1 MNQNTIIGIVVAIV
15 VIGGGAWYL
24 SAGSDSTTG
33 EQGAENS
40 RGMGTFAELVAGGG
54 SRTCTVT
61 VNTDG
66 HSSEGTVYIANGH
79 MRGDF
84 TSTVNGQSMTAH
96 MIQADGYMY
105 SWSDAVN
112 QGVKVSLAQA
122 QQQQGA
128 PTQNQGI
135 DPNAQ
140 VDYDCSAWIA
150 DESKFDV
157 PSNVTFME
165 LGASTGMPANMPAAM
180 PANMPNVPSG
190 MMPSGY

>member
-1 MNQNTIIGIVVAIV
+1 MNQNAIIGLVVAIV
-15 VIGGGAWYL
+15 VVGGGAWYL

-40 RGMGTFAELVAGGG
+40 TGMGTFAELVAGGG

-61 VNTDG
+61 VDTG
-66 HSSEGTVYIANGH
+66 EGSSEGTVYIANGQ

-84 TSTVNGQSMTAH
+84 TTSVNGQSMTAH
-96 MIQADGYMY
+96 MIQKDGYMY
-105 SWSDAVN
+105 NWSDAVA
-112 QGVKVSLAQA
+112 QGVKISLAQA
-122 QQQQGA
+122 QQQ
-128 PTQNQGI
+128 PNTPSQNQGI

-140 VDYDCSAWIA
+140 VDYDCSGWMA
-150 DESKFDV
+150 DSSKFDV

-165 LGASTGMPANMPAAM
+165 LSASGMPANMPAM

-190 MMPSGY
+190 MMPAGY